1 MIGRSVPGLFLLLIV
16 SCAQAD
22 RPALSLVVDD
32 LGYSF
37 EQAKEVL
44 SLPGNHTY
52 AIIPGTTYGR
62 RIARYAY
69 QNGREIILHM
79 PMQSATDLVI
89 EESALHDAMDE
100 QEITQRV
107 RSMIDTLPN
116 ISGINNHM
124 GSRLTELGYIM
135 RPVMETIKQVKSGL
149 YFLDSRTTPL
159 STAYEQARFA
169 GLPSIKRDIFL
180 DYDPDNRDAM
190 EFQWQRW
197 LKKSR
202 ELGHAVAIAHPYR
215 NTIEF
220 LRDKLESVE
229 PEYHFVTLSE
239 VLQQRPIHEAPT
251 WPRYL
256 SHWQKDSKNSKPLP

>member
-1 MIGRSVPGLFLLLIV
+1 MKGRSTLTFILLFFV
-16 SCAQAD
+16 HNAQAD

-44 SLPGNHTY
+44 NLPGNHTY
-52 AIIPGTTYGR
+52 AIIPDTTYGR
-62 RIARYAY
+62 RIAQYAY

-89 EESALHDAMDE
+89 EASALHDAMDE
-100 QEITQRV
+100 EEITQRV

-124 GSRLTELGYIM
+124 GSRLTELGYVM
-135 RPVMETIKQVKSGL
+135 RPVMETIKQANNGL

-169 GLPSIKRDIFL
+169 GLASIKRDIFL
-180 DYDPDNRDAM
+180 DYDQDNREAM

-202 ELGHAVAIAHPYR
+202 VRGHAVAIAHPYR

-220 LRDKLESVE
+220 LREKLESVE

-239 VLQQRPIHEAPT
+239 VLQQRPIHEAPA

-256 SHWQKDSKNSKPLP
+256 SHWQKDSKSSKPSP